1 MCLEFQ
7 YTTWYNKQFVLAKN
21 IALYTVYTLG
31 KLQMLLLQNV
41 KNQSQLQN
49 CLKNYNNIKK

>member
-31 KLQMLLLQNV
+31 KLQVLLLQNV